1 MIQDVPL
8 GLLFGIIAGLLVLS
22 AFFSSTETALMSI
35 NRYRLRHLA
44 RQGHRGARLTERL
57 LRRPDRLIGVILLGN
72 NLVNIAAASLVTL
85 VSLRIGGESAVAAG
99 TLILTVVILIFA
111 EVAPKTLAAMHP
123 QRLALPA
130 AFIYYPLLKISYPVV
145 WMLNLMA
152 NGVLWLLGIRNL
164 NAPGSTLSTEEL
176 KTVVTEAGAMIP
188 RRHQNMLMSIL
199 DLEKLTVDDVMVPR
213 AEIAGIDL
221 ADPWPE
227 IVEALHG
234 SRHSRLAVWED
245 DVDNLLGLLN
255 LRTITADL
263 AHNRLDA
270 DILRSRLSEPQ
281 FVPEGS
287 ALNRQLVEFQRSG
300 TRLALVVDEYGDIQ
314 GLVSMEDILREIVG
328 ELGTEGTPVSA
339 QISREAAGGF
349 LVNAALPIRALN
361 RRQGWQLPTDGART
375 LNGLLLERLERI
387 PEPGTGLDLDG
398 YTVEVVETSENA
410 IRSVRIQPPRDTD
423 QPNR

>member
-1 MIQDVPL
+1 MILDAPL
-8 GLLFGIIAGLLVLS
+8 GLMFGIIAGLLLLS

-57 LRRPDRLIGVILLGN
+57 LLRPDRLIGVILLGN

-99 TLILTVVILIFA
+99 TLILTVVVLIFA

-130 AFIYYPLLKISYPVV
+130 AFVYYPLLKLSYPVV
-145 WMLNLMA
+145 WLLNVMA
-152 NGVLWLLGIRNL
+152 NGVLWLLGLRNL
-164 NAPGSTLSTEEL
+164 AAPGSALSSEEL
-176 KTVVTEAGAMIP
+176 KTVVAEAGAMIP
-188 RRHQNMLMSIL
+188 QRHQSMLISIL

-227 IVEALHG
+227 ILEALHA
-234 SRHSRLAVWED
+234 SRHSRLAVWEND
-245 DVDNLLGLLN
+245 IDNLLGLVN

-263 AHNRLDA
+263 AENRLDETL
-270 DILRSRLSEPQ
+270 LRSRLTEPQ

-287 ALNRQLVEFQRSG
+287 ALNRQLVEFQRTGS
-300 TRLALVVDEYGDIQ
+300 RLALVVDEYGDIQ

-328 ELGTEGTPVSA
+328 ELGTEGRPVST
-339 QISREAAGGF
+339 QISREAEGGF

-398 YTVEVVETSENA
+398 YAVEVVETGENA
-410 IRSVRIQPPRDTD
+410 IRSVRIHPPRASD